1 MTMTNKKM
9 LAILLT
15 SVDKTQAQAAEI
27 LHKFPQS
34 LNMTINKNNLKVCDL
49 LTVCDAFNISVDFK
63 DPNNNIVLS
72 IRPPHG
78 DRTDAAS
85 EPEHAANGPRRQRST
100 PPNL

>member
-34 LNMTINKNNLKVCDL
+34 LNLTINNNNFKVCDL
-49 LTVCDAFNISVDFK
+49 LTVCGAFNISVDFK
-63 DPNNNIVLS
+63 DSNGNIVLS
-72 IRPPHG
+72 IQPSHG
-78 DRTDAAS
+78 DDRAITAPADGATGGKDNM
-85 EPEHAANGPRRQRST
+85 PGD
-100 PPNL
+100 